1 MKKNKLPKNSGYC
14 LIVKCVP
21 LDDQY
26 ECEADKTPL
35 FICTEA
41 EAIKNYGD
49 KFGYEIYSIRADGLL
64 KLEKEYDEGE

>member
-1 MKKNKLPKNSGYC
+1 MKKNKLPKDSGYC

-35 FICTEA
+35 FICSEV
-41 EAIKNYGD
+41 EAIENYGG
-49 KFGYEIYSIRADGLL
+49 KFGYEIYSIRADGMLRM
-64 KLEKEYDEGE
+64 EKEYEKGE